1 MRGFLV
7 STGDA
12 DTWILD
18 LDPPPDVELFT
29 LL

>member
-18 LDPPPDVELFT
+18 LDPPPIEAADRC
-29 LL
+29 